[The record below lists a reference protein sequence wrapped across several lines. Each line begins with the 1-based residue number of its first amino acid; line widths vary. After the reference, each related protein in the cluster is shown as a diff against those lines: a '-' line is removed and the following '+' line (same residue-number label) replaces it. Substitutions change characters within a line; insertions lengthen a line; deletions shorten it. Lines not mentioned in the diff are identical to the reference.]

1 MGFHHDL
8 QSEKS
13 LQRDENLN
21 VFGLFNKNHI
31 NYIANRNA
39 DEPTLT
45 EMTLKA
51 IELLSQNEDGF
62 VLFVEGGRIDH
73 GNMVKIYFILT

>member
-1 MGFHHDL
+1 MGFIVIYNL
-8 QSEKS
+8 EKS
-13 LQRDENLN
+13 LQRNENLN

-62 VLFVEGGRIDH
+62 ALFVEGSRIDH
-73 GNMVKIYFILT
+73 GNMVKI